1 MNWTLIQSLSK
12 NNVFAH
18 HEDYLKNAEYLLA
31 DEFLFQNVYNM
42 EPSPQKYKLI
52 DWQTSPN
59 GDPEWLFVLKRQE
72 YLQDLVYAY
81 LVTDKIKYL
90 KKAKYYIFAW
100 IKNNYDITSVR
111 YSTWRTIDTGI
122 RLLNWAPTVDLLK
135 KQHLL
140 TAKEL
145 KKLGE
150 VVNEQAQYLENHYI
164 EKYDLSNWGVL
175 ITTGILTFDAI
186 NLRMINEEKVDW
198 AKSKFTIQMRVQ
210 VDSEGMHWEQSPLY
224 FVEVFRSALCV
235 YGAYQSA
242 RIPLKSEIK
251 KILVKMLQA
260 FEYQILPDGKL
271 LQQGDTDTIPV
282 RDLFNS
288 AWNILKNKNIG
299 KKFDFL
305 TSMFDFHLKATQK
318 SLEAR
323 PFFDGFISG
332 NFVNKES
339 KNYLH
344 LFNGNLGSGHG
355 HAANGHVDVT
365 IGGENL
371 LIDPGRYTY
380 VNSSVRRLLKSGSA
394 HNVLLV
400 DDKYPIVPKD
410 SWKFKEVAI
419 PIGNEVRHLKNID
432 AYKMVTLNA
441 KNEIYRTRYV
451 VWLKDQET
459 MVIIDALRAYG
470 KHRATSNWILGEQ
483 INPKQIDSNRVA
495 LDGQKSSYNF
505 FTTAGNVLQ
514 IDEQVFSP
522 RYNEKKS
529 TTKLSAS
536 RDFKDYYINFTV
548 IGKVKNVQKLTVKQ
562 AGTEQK
568 VPAERGYAFKISD
581 ETNEITFV
589 LQHLNT
595 FVGNKLYYVDE
606 IPTYGELNLIIERK
620 SFRVF

>member
-135 KQHLL
+135 KRHLL
-140 TAKEL
+140 TTKEL

-175 ITTGILTFDAI
+175 ITTGILTFDAV

-210 VDSEGMHWEQSPLY
+210 VDSEGIHWEQSPLY

-242 RIPLKSEIK
+242 QIPLKSEIK

-305 TSMFDFHLKATQK
+305 TSMFDFRLKATQK
-318 SLEAR
+318 SLETR

-380 VNSSVRRLLKSGSA
+380 VNSSIRRLLKSGSA

-400 DDKYPIVPKD
+400 DDQYPVVPKD

-419 PIGNEVRHLKNID
+419 PIGNEARHLKNID

-441 KNEIYRTRYV
+441 KNEIYRARYV

-459 MVIIDALRAYG
+459 TVIIDALRAYG

-483 INPKQIDSNRVA
+483 IKPKQIDSNNVA
-495 LDGQKSSYNF
+495 LNGQKNLYNF
-505 FTTAGNVLQ
+505 FTAAGNVLQ

-522 RYNEKKS
+522 RYNEKES
-529 TTKLSAS
+529 TTKLSVS
-536 RDFKDYYINFTV
+536 RNFTDYYINFTV
-548 IGKVKNVQKLTVKQ
+548 IGKIKNAQKIAVKQ

-581 ETNEITFV
+581 ENNEITFV